1 MNLTTIPS
9 PPATTIQHDDSDIII
24 GPCKH
29 HPPQCMVQEDILVAY
44 KKSKSQMRLS
54 KMSASQIHVLV
65 IPILGHSI
73 SDMV

>member
-1 MNLTTIPS
+1 MDLTTRPS
-9 PPATTIQHDDSDIII
+9 PPAIQCDGSDIII

-29 HPPQCMVQEDILVAY
+29 HPPQCMVEEDILVAY

-73 SDMV
+73 SDMI